1 MKGMPL
7 IVGRD
12 LNSSTD
18 AYGHRSTFWP
28 LTLSSNAM
36 LPTEGTIDT
45 VVCACASWSC
55 TMSPFWRAAYCC
67 ANAGVT
73 DASAPA
79 MVNTSN
85 GFQTVARICLPRD
98 SISNSRRNSKGS
110 KSDPKSDRQC
120 DLRSDRQSDPRSDP
134 RSNRQSD
141 LRSDRK
147 SDPKSDRQSD
157 PKSDRQSDPKSDL
170 QSDLTPSLTSSLTR
184 SHAAS
189 QSAPRTPRRGA

>member
-67 ANAGVT
+67 AKAGVT

-85 GFQTVARICLPRD
+85 GFKTVARICLPRD

-110 KSDPKSDRQC
+110 KSDPRSDNQSDLKSDRQSDLQSDPKSDRQSDLQSDPKSDRQC
-120 DLRSDRQSDPRSDP
+120 DLRSDRQSDPKSDP
-134 RSNRQSD
+134 RSNR
-141 LRSDRK
+141 
-147 SDPKSDRQSD
+147 
-157 PKSDRQSDPKSDL
+157 
-170 QSDLTPSLTSSLTR
+170 
-184 SHAAS
+184 
-189 QSAPRTPRRGA
+189 